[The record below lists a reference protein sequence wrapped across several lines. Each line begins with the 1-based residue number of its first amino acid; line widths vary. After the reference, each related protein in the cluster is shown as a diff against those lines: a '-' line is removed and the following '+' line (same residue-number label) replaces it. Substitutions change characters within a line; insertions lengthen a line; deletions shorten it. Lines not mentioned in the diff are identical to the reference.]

1 MPARSRPG
9 RREDTG
15 KMAGGNAS
23 QGESMAPTSLR
34 LLKVF
39 GVGALASIAVAA
51 CGPGGTSNN
60 SGLAADQTLN
70 FPILADFGTL
80 DPAVA
85 DAETDQEIQQNMFDG
100 LVKFDQNLNIVPDLA
115 TAVPVATN
123 NGLTYTFKLRNDA
136 TFSNGDK
143 FTSKDVL
150 YSWNRAAA
158 YQGSYATNLAAIKG
172 YDVVSKNTQ
181 TGAALEALLE
191 KNDPSVT
198 LSGLS
203 APDANTVVVNLSAP
217 AGWFMTA
224 IALSGSTGWIVDQNA
239 VKQNPDNWWTNPATA
254 IGTGPFKMVAYTP
267 KQVVDFAAVD
277 NWWGSPKPT
286 LKKVHI
292 DISVN
297 NASTAITKYEQG
309 GYDIYGYGGYS
320 NAPVADILRIK
331 GTSSEAS
338 QLLLHPKV
346 RTYWVSFNMVINNV
360 RPAKGP
366 FAPIADDSAK
376 NLRMAFALA
385 IDKTKLVQTVCQN
398 IVCTPATGGLIPP
411 GLIGYMGDGKDPLSA
426 FDAAKAKQL
435 LQQADPSGTKTKGL
449 VYAYDPENPLN
460 SSTAQFLQAQWNDNL
475 GVHVD
480 LLPISHS
487 QFIKAR
493 LKGTYVL
500 SRDGWQADYNHPQD
514 WFDNLWGN
522 VVGCP
527 NSGCTSG
534 YDTKAYDDLLAKADA
549 EPLDQAKADYAQ
561 LNQMLISDV
570 AYIPLYYSVG
580 AFLIKPY
587 VKGAGT
593 NAFFDNA
600 WSNIQIMSH

>member
-1 MPARSRPG
+1 MTPISFRFLKVLGLGTVVTLAMVACG
-9 RREDTG
+9 
-15 KMAGGNAS
+15 GGNS
-23 QGESMAPTSLR
+23 GGGGGS
-34 LLKVF
+34 
-39 GVGALASIAVAA
+39 LAS
-51 CGPGGTSNN
+51 
-60 SGLAADQTLN
+60 DQTLN

-115 TAVPVATN
+115 TSVPTATN
-123 NGLTYTFKLRNDA
+123 NGLTYTFKLRNDVK
-136 TFSNGDK
+136 FSNGDA

-172 YDVVSKNTQ
+172 YDTVSKNTQ

-203 APDANTVVVNLSAP
+203 APDPTTVVVNMSAP

-224 IALSGSTGWIVDQNA
+224 IALAGSTGWIVDQNA
-239 VKQNPDNWWTNPATA
+239 VKNDPDNWWTKPATA
-254 IGTGPFKMVAYTP
+254 IGTGPFKMVDYTP

-286 LKKVHI
+286 LKKVHL

-297 NASTAITKYEQG
+297 NAATAITKYEQG
-309 GYDIYGYGGYS
+309 GYDIVGYGGYS
-320 NAPVADILRIK
+320 NLPVADILRIK
-331 GTSSEAS
+331 GTSNESA

-346 RTYWVSFNMVINNV
+346 RSYWVSFNMVIDSK

-366 FAPIADDSAK
+366 FAPIADDNAK

-385 IDKTKLVQTVCQN
+385 VDKAKLVQTVCQG

-449 VYAYDPENPLN
+449 TYAYDPENALN
-460 SSTAQFLQAQWNDNL
+460 ASTAQFLQAQWNDNL

-480 LLPISHS
+480 LLPVSHS

-493 LKGTYVL
+493 LKGSYVL

-527 NSGCTSG
+527 DSGCTSG

-561 LNQMLISDV
+561 LNQMLINDA
-570 AYIPLYYSVG
+570 AYIPLFYSVG

-593 NAFFDNA
+593 NAFFDNYWA
-600 WSNIQIMSH
+600 NIQIMSH

>member
-1 MPARSRPG
+1 
-9 RREDTG
+9 
-15 KMAGGNAS
+15 
-23 QGESMAPTSLR
+23 MAPSSFR
-34 LLKVF
+34 LLKLL

-51 CGPGGTSNN
+51 CGPGGGTNTG
-60 SGLAADQTLN
+60 GLAADQTLN

-100 LVKFDQNLNIVPDLA
+100 LVRFDQNLNIVPDLA
-115 TAVPVATN
+115 TAVPTATN
-123 NGLTYTFKLRNDA
+123 NGLTYTFKLRNDV

-172 YDVVSKNTQ
+172 YDVVAKNKE

-198 LSGLS
+198 LSGLT
-203 APDANTVVVNLSAP
+203 APDPTTVVVNMSAP
-217 AGWFMTA
+217 AGWFLTA
-224 IALSGSTGWIVDQNA
+224 IALAGSTGWIVDQNA
-239 VKQNPDNWWTNPATA
+239 VKQDPDNWWTKPATA
-254 IGTGPFKMVAYTP
+254 IGTGPFKMVDYTP

-286 LKKVHI
+286 LKKVHV
-292 DISVN
+292 DISVT

-320 NAPVADILRIK
+320 NAPVADILRIQ
-331 GTSSEAS
+331 GTSSEKS

-346 RTYWVSFNMVINNV
+346 RSYWVSFNVV
-360 RPAKGP
+360 SDAKRPAKGP
-366 FAPIADDSAK
+366 FTLDQGDSAK
-376 NLRMAFALA
+376 NLRTAFALA
-385 IDKTKLVQTVCQN
+385 VDKKKLVDTVCQG

-411 GLIGYMGDGKDPLSA
+411 GLIGHMDTTDPLSA

-460 SSTAQFLQAQWNDNL
+460 ASTAQFLQAQWNDNL

-480 LLPISHS
+480 LLPVSHS

-493 LKGTYVL
+493 LKGSYVL

-522 VVGCP
+522 IVGCP
-527 NSGCTSG
+527 DSGCSSG

-549 EPLDQAKADYAQ
+549 EPLDQAKADYAK
-561 LNQMLISDV
+561 LNQMLIDDV
-570 AYIPLYYSVG
+570 VYIPLFYSVG

-587 VKGAGT
+587 VKGAGS
-593 NAFFDNA
+593 NAFFDNY
-600 WSNIQIMSH
+600 WQNIQIMSH